1 MRTIW
6 VLTLGLVALTA
17 VQGCKQ
23 KEPEPIPGPKAG
35 AATVPYVHTPG
46 IAWFQGSFDEAF
58 ARTDPPQHCRGRQ
71 NLAAPRATELARPRK
86 RANSAPPPAMCTG
99 ESCPQTLPPPR
110 HRLV

>member
-1 MRTIW
+1 MKTVW
-6 VLTLGLVALTA
+6 VLTLGLVSLAA

-35 AATVPYVHTPG
+35 MGMAPLTHTPG

-58 ARTDPPQHCRGRQ
+58 AQVEIPQHCKGQ
-71 NLAAPRATELARPRK
+71 YSITAPRAPEMARARK
-86 RANSAPPPAMCTG
+86 HPNSSSVTPGICG
-99 ESCPQTLPPPR
+99 SGSCPPFPRPR

>member
-1 MRTIW
+1 MRTLW

-23 KEPEPIPGPKAG
+23 KSPEPIPGPKA
-35 AATVPYVHTPG
+35 AMAMTPFHTPG

-58 ARTDPPQHCRGRQ
+58 ARIEIPQHCKGQ
-71 NLAAPRATELARPRK
+71 YMQTPRPPEMVRARK
-86 RANSAPPPAMCTG
+86 RPNSASP
-99 ESCPQTLPPPR
+99 TLQPVPHPR

>member
-6 VLTLGLVALTA
+6 VVTLGLVALTA

-35 AATVPYVHTPG
+35 AVTVPFVHTPG

-58 ARTDPPQHCRGRQ
+58 ARTDAPRSCRGERD
-71 NLAAPRATELARPRK
+71 LAAPQAAELPRPRK
-86 RANSAPPPAMCTG
+86 RANSESPALCTG
-99 ESCPQTLPPPR
+99 GPCTPASQRPH

>member
-1 MRTIW
+1 MKAGW
-6 VLTLGLVALTA
+6 VLTLGLVSLTA

-35 AATVPYVHTPG
+35 ATTVPFVHTPG

-58 ARTDPPQHCRGRQ
+58 ARTAPNNHCRGERSP
-71 NLAAPRATELARPRK
+71 AAPQVPDLTRAHKRTNPTAPALCTDGSCAPSPR
-86 RANSAPPPAMCTG
+86 
-99 ESCPQTLPPPR
+99 PR